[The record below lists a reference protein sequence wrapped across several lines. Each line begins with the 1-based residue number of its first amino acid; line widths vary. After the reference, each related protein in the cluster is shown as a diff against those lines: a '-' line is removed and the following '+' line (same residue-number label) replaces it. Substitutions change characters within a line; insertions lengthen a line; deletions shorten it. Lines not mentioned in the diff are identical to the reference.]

1 MIHTAIYTD
10 NTDGAEEASIASQG
24 AAIPDT
30 GSAVDWRQM
39 VQWPSTGESPNATT
53 QDDLALA
60 AKRRLE
66 VRKDDSTLPVQS
78 KAAQIFAAPGM
89 YAKLSGGEPNA
100 PGFVQPVPRLQPKP
114 LASSNLNQVS
124 VYLMQS
130 M

>member
-1 MIHTAIYTD
+1 VINTD
-10 NTDGAEEASIASQG
+10 NTDGAQEASIASQG

-39 VQWPSTGESPNATT
+39 VQWPSTEVEATPNATT
-53 QDDLALA
+53 QVDLALA

-89 YAKLSGGEPNA
+89 YAKMSGAEPSA
-100 PGFVQPVPRLQPKP
+100 PGFVQPVPQPKPKP